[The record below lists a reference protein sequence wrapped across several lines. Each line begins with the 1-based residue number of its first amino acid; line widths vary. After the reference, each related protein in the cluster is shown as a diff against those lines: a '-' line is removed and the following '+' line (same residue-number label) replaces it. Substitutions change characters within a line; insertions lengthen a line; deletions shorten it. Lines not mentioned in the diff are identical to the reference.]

1 MTKRQNNSKE
11 ISTKERT
18 RSLLR
23 SGAAPLAAVGVT
35 GLGVAGYYTGV
46 LPDLMNTQI
55 VPESSAIDGAVNAMV
70 TANEGIRTA
79 APIAAIGMVSLAAYY
94 NIAGRFNSKQNA
106 INHLSKTEY
115 SGIDDVVH
123 GRSEKKQRQSVS
135 RFKKAIGGVG
145 VLSATLVMA
154 TSGLEKDV
162 TEGSLRPIH
171 AVTDIVRDNDE
182 SLHFVL
188 ESSNNTF
195 MDDSTIARDTMSDLI
210 EDAAEKDITIIP
222 FSKELMNVND
232 TSSIQVSLPDAVF
245 SQAAQ
250 FEVDE
255 SCDTIPVIVDDTLG
269 AEQGD
274 EVLINGSKAQVIGVK
289 SGLAQMNRSVTLLAD
304 SDMRCLKDD
313 TDDAYF
319 GAIVKGGSTD
329 ELQALILP
337 ETATVVDEERFYEN
351 NKDFW
356 RANGTPLILIL
367 MGSVAVLGAAASAG
381 ERRSALLQNVR
392 EIGMLNA
399 NGVEMADI
407 KRAES
412 RRALRRALYESAVAA
427 PLAVGVAGAFNKTV
441 SGLGVGIGL
450 REVAVGAAITWVS
463 KEVAARR
470 AFSGLAKTIDLSQ
483 AVKG

>member
-1 MTKRQNNSKE
+1 MAKRQNNSKE
-11 ISTKERT
+11 LSTKDRRRLILE
-18 RSLLR
+18 
-23 SGAAPLAAVGVT
+23 SGAAVGVA
-35 GLGVAGYYTGV
+35 GLGVVGVYTGV
-46 LPDLMNTQI
+46 LPELMNQQI
-55 VPESSAIDGAVNAMV
+55 VPESSAIDGAVDAMV
-70 TANEGIRTA
+70 AANEGIRTA
-79 APIAAIGMVSLAAYY
+79 APVAAIGMAALATYY
-94 NIAGRFNSKQNA
+94 RTAGHLSGKQNA
-106 INHLSKTEY
+106 INHLSRTEY

-123 GRSEKKQRQSVS
+123 GRNEKKQRQSVS
-135 RFKKAIGGVG
+135 RLKKAIGGVG
-145 VLSATLVMA
+145 VLAATLVMA

-182 SLHFVL
+182 ALHFVL
-188 ESSNNTF
+188 ESSGNTF
-195 MDDSTIARDTMSDLI
+195 MDDSTIARDAMNDLI
-210 EDAAEKDITIIP
+210 EDADEKDITIIP

-232 TSSIQVSLPDAVF
+232 VSSIQVSLPDALF
-245 SQAAQ
+245 SQTTQ

-255 SCDTIPVIVDDTLG
+255 SCNTIPVVVDDTLG
-269 AEQGD
+269 AKQGD

-289 SGLAQMNRSVTLLAD
+289 PDIAQMNRSVTLMAD

-329 ELQALILP
+329 ELQELILP

-470 AFSGLAKTIDLSQ
+470 AVSSLAKRIDLSQ